1 MIGEGDRV
9 LLVGEGREFFTRAG
23 PGKLSTD
30 KGQIESAG
38 LVGTEPGTI
47 ITTHT
52 GARFVVRIPRPTDFF
67 VYGKRSGAPM
77 LPKDIGLVIA
87 YTGHEP

>member
-1 MIGEGDRV
+1 MIDEGDRV

-30 KGQIESAG
+30 KGQIELAG
-38 LVGTEPGTI
+38 LIGAEPGAV

-52 GARFVVRIPRPTDFF
+52 GAEFVVRIPGPLIF
-67 VYGKRSGAPM
+67 S
-77 LPKDIGLVIA
+77 
-87 YTGHEP
+87 YTVNGPVHLCSLKTSAL

>member
-30 KGQIESAG
+30 KGQIELAR
-38 LVGTEPGTI
+38 PCRYRAR
-47 ITTHT
+47 HYNYHPHW
-52 GARFVVRIPRPTDFF
+52 GAVRGSDT
-67 VYGKRSGAPM
+67 
-77 LPKDIGLVIA
+77 
-87 YTGHEP
+87 

>member
-30 KGQIESAG
+30 KGQIE
-38 LVGTEPGTI
+38 
-47 ITTHT
+47 
-52 GARFVVRIPRPTDFF
+52 
-67 VYGKRSGAPM
+67 
-77 LPKDIGLVIA
+77 LPALSVQSPA
-87 YTGHEP
+87 L